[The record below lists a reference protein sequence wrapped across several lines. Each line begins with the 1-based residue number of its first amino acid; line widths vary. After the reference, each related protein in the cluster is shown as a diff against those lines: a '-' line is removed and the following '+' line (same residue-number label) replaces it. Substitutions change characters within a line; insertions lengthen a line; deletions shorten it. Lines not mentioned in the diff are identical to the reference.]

1 MRLAVTDATMRERI
15 DAALD
20 RAEAA
25 AAALRAD
32 RDRARGQAAAFAAA
46 GDRAVAALDSLLAG
60 AS

>member
-1 MRLAVTDATMRERI
+1 MRERI

-32 RDRARGQAAAFAAA
+32 RDRAREQAAAFAAA

-60 AS
+60 AN